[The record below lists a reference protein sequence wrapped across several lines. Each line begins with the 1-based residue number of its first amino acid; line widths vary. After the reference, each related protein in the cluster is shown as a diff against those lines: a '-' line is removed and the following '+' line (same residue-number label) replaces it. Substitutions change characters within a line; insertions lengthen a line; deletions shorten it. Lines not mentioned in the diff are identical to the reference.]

1 MEVFLKRKQCL
12 SQAEIMGYLK
22 ETCKEEKLYE
32 IETHLLD
39 CELCSSAVEGYA
51 SMHSQEDP
59 PILQNWGGETQ
70 NLSPANSTLN
80 KRTPRFGFNQV
91 AAALV
96 LLLISV
102 GGFAYW
108 NHLAADRLYHRYEKV
123 FDFAQEGFS
132 FRGVATTDRKYA
144 AIRAAIE
151 SFNAEA
157 YEACLREMKVLLAEQ
172 PENAVASFYGGMS
185 ALKLAKT
192 SEAIHYLSICRI
204 NSARYYEDAS
214 WYLALSHLQRG
225 DKKEAK
231 IILEELQGIENGYY
245 EKEVV
250 RLLTELSTNT
260 N

>member
-51 SMHSQEDP
+51 SMHSLEDP
-59 PILQNWGGETQ
+59 PVLKDWSGEAQ
-70 NLSPANSTLN
+70 KPSPASSKLE
-80 KRTPRFGFNQV
+80 KRAPRFGFNQV
-91 AAALV
+91 AAAMV
-96 LLLISV
+96 LLLVSV

-108 NHLAADRLYHRYEKV
+108 NHLATDRLYHRYEKV

-132 FRGVATTDRKYA
+132 FRGVATTDSKYA

-157 YEACLREMKVLLAEQ
+157 YEACLREMKALLVEQ

-204 NSARYYEDAS
+204 NSDRYYEDAS
-214 WYLALSHLQRG
+214 WYLALSYLQKG
-225 DKKEAK
+225 DQAAAK
-231 IILEELQGIENGYY
+231 IVLEELQGIEDGYY
-245 EKEVV
+245 EQEVV
-250 RLLTELSTNT
+250 RLLTELKTNS